1 MTVSGQHT
9 HASLCSLAA
18 RWLRFTNTRGGHGCQ
33 VALSEPRTGYLAG
46 EIPDAIGFRVAEP
59 GTGSV
64 VVECKVSRADFLADA
79 KKPHRS
85 AAGMGLYRYYLCP
98 EGVIEPGDVPERWG
112 LLTVNKRGTVRAL
125 CGAVAVLP
133 HHSGAPYYPD
143 DFGAVLREWEHARDA
158 VRETLLLTSILS
170 RVGDVEAANLRIR
183 VADARYAALVK
194 RFEKQREQISR
205 LQQHIALG
213 ETPSAAA
220 ALTGQSWPLA
230 SS

>member
-1 MTVSGQHT
+1 MTVSGLHT

-18 RWLRFTNTRGGHGCQ
+18 RWLRYSNTRGGHGCQ

-98 EGVIEPGDVPERWG
+98 EGVIEPNDVPERWG

-125 CGAVAVLP
+125 SGAVAALP
-133 HHSGAPYYPD
+133 HHSGDPHWP
-143 DFGAVLREWEHARDA
+143 DFGAVLCEWEHTRDA
-158 VRETLLLTSILS
+158 ARETLLLTSILS
-170 RVGDVEAANLRIR
+170 RVGNVEAANQRIR

-213 ETPSAAA
+213 KASSAAA
-220 ALTGQSWPLA
+220 AITEQPWPLA